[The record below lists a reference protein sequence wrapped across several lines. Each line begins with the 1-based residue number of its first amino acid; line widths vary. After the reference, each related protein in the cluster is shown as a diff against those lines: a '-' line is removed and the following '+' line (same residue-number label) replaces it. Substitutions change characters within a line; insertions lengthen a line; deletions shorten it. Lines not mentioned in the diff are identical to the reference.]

1 MDGNWWIRAG
11 TSAAF
16 LLASI
21 VYLVWT
27 FGGWSTADE
36 IQAWEARKAQLE
48 ASVEVAQ
55 PEDKAGAQRT
65 LDDHLA
71 KAPLEADGSGG
82 GTHPDALTRA
92 PGWAKFFPARKIS
105 LGLDLQG
112 GIDLEL
118 QVDLRKALEAAADRA
133 STDLPNIL
141 KDEGGIVAT
150 GKRMDESANIAL
162 FVPEDKES
170 EARSILQ
177 ENTFVYVYL
186 GKRYVDDKEALV
198 YTFDDTYGD
207 NLKAT
212 ALQQAVE
219 TIRNRIDKFGVTEP
233 LILTKGEDRITVQ
246 LPGLDDPQRAID
258 LVGKTA
264 QLEFRMLYK
273 ESEWSQARVAAVV
286 DEAIAAASLGSNYSD
301 EQLARAL
308 AGKVPDEAEVLHK
321 KEFDEIAMVHVRREP
336 YLVAKKVD
344 MTGDHVDYAS
354 VSRDQF
360 NVPYVRMEMDD
371 TGAGIFGKL
380 SGDNVGKRMAI
391 VLDGNVNSAPVFQE
405 RIPNGVAS
413 ITMGD
418 ADSARTFRQ
427 ANDLVI
433 VLRAG
438 ALPAPIEILH
448 NRTVGKTLG
457 DDSIRA
463 GSYSAA
469 AAALLV
475 LIFMLVYY
483 RASGLVADLAV
494 GLNVLF
500 LLAILAGFG
509 ATLTL
514 PGIAGIILTIG
525 MAVDGN
531 VIIFE
536 RVREEVLT
544 GKSVRASIGAGYD
557 KATWTIL
564 DANITT
570 FITAAVLFSYG
581 SGPIKGFAVTLM
593 IGILTSVFTSLVVT
607 RLIFDYL
614 THGRGVKNISIGLP
628 PSAA

>member
-418 ADSARTFRQ
+418 ADSARTFQQ